1 MRSGC
6 LRGDRERV
14 ISREVPF
21 LTLGVVFFSF
31 LLQHRYKVSGTFER
45 PQEKSNLSR
54 KSERNIKECRI
65 YLV

>member
-31 LLQHRYKVSGTFER
+31 FFFFFVSEVSVT
-45 PQEKSNLSR
+45 SNLA
-54 KSERNIKECRI
+54 
-65 YLV
+65 